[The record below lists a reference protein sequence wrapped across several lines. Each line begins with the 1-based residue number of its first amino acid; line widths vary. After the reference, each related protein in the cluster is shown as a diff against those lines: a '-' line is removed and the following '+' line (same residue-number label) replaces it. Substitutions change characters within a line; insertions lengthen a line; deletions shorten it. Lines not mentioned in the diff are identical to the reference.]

1 MLSFLLT
8 IYLAFAFNPYVRT
21 LRKPHQTT
29 GATAAAQPNPML
41 YGEYDLG
48 DLFEDYLPF
57 MSGAMSG
64 VSAGATTVQGGGAVG
79 SFSSFMTP
87 YMNNPYRMNMQKCMD
102 NDACTAWVTHQM
114 YKGIGG
120 AATGAAAAQPAA
132 DAGAADGAAAG
143 ADGAA
148 ASPAAASPAAA
159 TGFTPAMLGFPAG
172 FNPAYYGLDWDARP
186 VDCIDDSKCAR
197 GLMMFTSGHA
207 MGNSIGGA
215 FASYF
220 MPSRLQRPRRLSRPR
235 YGVPYR
241 YGRQY

>member
-21 LRKPHQTT
+21 LRKPHQAT
-29 GATAAAQPNPML
+29 GAAAPANPML
-41 YGEYDLG
+41 YGEYDIG

-64 VSAGATTVQGGGAVG
+64 MSAGASTVQGGGQVG

-114 YKGIGG
+114 YKGIGS

-132 DAGAADGAAAG
+132 DAGADAAAADGAAAG

-148 ASPAAASPAAA
+148 GAAPAA

>member
-21 LRKPHQTT
+21 LRKPHQAT
-29 GATAAAQPNPML
+29 GTAAAAQPNPL
-41 YGEYDLG
+41 FYDYDFG
-48 DLFEDYLPF
+48 DMIEDYMPF
-57 MSGAMSG
+57 VSGGLAG
-64 VSAGATTVQGGGAVG
+64 LSAGASAVQGGAAA
-79 SFSSFMTP
+79 SPFSSFMTP

-102 NDACTAWVTHQM
+102 NDACTSWVAHQM
-114 YKGIGG
+114 YRGIGG
-120 AATGAAAAQPAA
+120 SAPAAPAAKGTDAGA
-132 DAGAADGAAAG
+132 DAGTDAAASGADGAAAG
-143 ADGAA
+143 GASA
-148 ASPAAASPAAA
+148 ATT

-186 VDCIDDSKCAR
+186 VDCMDDSKCAR
-197 GLMMFTSGHA
+197 GLMMFTSGRS

-215 FASYF
+215 FAQYF

>member
-120 AATGAAAAQPAA
+120 SAAAAPAA
-132 DAGAADGAAAG
+132 KSTDVAPAAGTGEAASGAADGAAAG
-143 ADGAA
+143 GTAA
-148 ASPAAASPAAA
+148 TT

-186 VDCIDDSKCAR
+186 VDCMDDSKCAR
-197 GLMMFTSGHA
+197 GLMMFTSGRS

-215 FASYF
+215 FAQYF